1 MLLLFALIVG
11 SSSVWAVDTYKK
23 VTSSD
28 EIAAGKKY
36 VLVCESKDL
45 AMMVYS
51 SGTYCASVS
60 VTISNNKVTAVT
72 DINVLSLEA
81 TTDGWYIKQEDGKYL
96 YSSKAKELK
105 ADATNKTKCTI
116 SDDFQIVM
124 GNSGTLQ
131 YNASSPRFCPYT
143 STQTAAYLY
152 VKEEASPLASIS
164 LSGTYQTVFH
174 QGDVFTHD
182 GVVVTATYDNSNTAD
197 VTNSASF
204 SSPDMTTTGN
214 KTVTVSYTEN
224 NVTKTATYNITVN
237 APATLTSITLSGD
250 YATVFAQFETF
261 NHDGLTVTANY
272 DDNTSKNV
280 TNVATYSDPDMT
292 TAGTKTVTVTYTE
305 KNVTKEATYEITVN
319 EYVQPTTVVI
329 NDWATL
335 FGVAVDAG
343 ADVTK
348 QDYEGTKDNV
358 EVKYAEATNMYI
370 KTNDLRI
377 YNGSA
382 LTFTA
387 PSGYVFTEV
396 VFEGTTSEAK
406 APTADTGTFDYST
419 KTWTGFASEFTLSRD
434 SGKDYT
440 KFTSATITLQPAS
453 ATVNI
458 STSGNGYGT
467 YCSEY
472 ALDFSGSGVD
482 AYTAA
487 YDEAKGK
494 VVLTKIADG
503 IVPANTG
510 VVLYSETTG
519 EQDIPTTTTTNTIDV
534 DNEMVGVTV
543 QTPVA
548 YHPDSKYNYIL
559 QQGKFK
565 KATGASL
572 RANRAY
578 LSTTYNVSSV
588 SGAPELDLVFGD
600 ETTGIQNIERTIN
613 DNQYYTLDGRRVAQP
628 TKGLYIVNGKKVVIK

>member
-1 MLLLFALIVG
+1 
-11 SSSVWAVDTYKK
+11 VWAVDTYKK

-51 SGTYCASVS
+51 SGTYCGSVS

-116 SDDFQIVM
+116 SDNFQIVM
-124 GNSGTLQ
+124 GSSGTLQ

-182 GVVVTATYDNSNTAD
+182 GVVVTATYENSNTAD

-204 SSPDMTTTGN
+204 SSPDMTTIGN

-250 YATVFAQFETF
+250 YATVFTQFETF

-319 EYVQPTTVVI
+319 EYVQPTEI
-329 NDWATL
+329 TL
-335 FGVAVDAG
+335 TLNNSFFGTSFNG
-343 ADVTK
+343 ADAKGSGSHSGVTDGVTVNFISGGDK
-348 QDYEGTKDNV
+348 N
-358 EVKYAEATNMYI
+358 NFYI
-370 KTNDLRI
+370 NNSEIRAYSGNELE
-377 YNGSA
+377 
-382 LTFTA
+382 FTA
-387 PSGYVFTEV
+387 PNGYYLRKIVFTK
-396 VFEGTTSEAK
+396 GSNWAMNS
-406 APTADTGTFDYST
+406 A
-419 KTWTGFASEFTLSRD
+419 D
-434 SGKDYT
+434 SGTLDAQTWIAESNTTNVSFDFSGRTDMTTVVVTLGKPANVSINAACTDGT
-440 KFTSATITLQPAS
+440 KY
-453 ATVNI
+453 
-458 STSGNGYGT
+458 YGT
-467 YCSEY
+467 YSNNM
-472 ALDFSGSGVD
+472 AFVVPSDLTVSAISVS
-482 AYTAA
+482 A
-487 YDEAKGK
+487 GK
-494 VVLTKIADG
+494 L
-503 IVPANTG
+503 IVTNYETGDIVEANTG
-510 VVLYSETTG
+510 VMISATSAGNKTLILTPEEGVEVSGNMLKASGDDGISADQMTGGDKYYRLTMHNGETLG
-519 EQDIPTTTTTNTIDV
+519 
-534 DNEMVGVTV
+534 
-543 QTPVA
+543 
-548 YHPDSKYNYIL
+548 
-559 QQGKFK
+559 FWW
-565 KATGASL
+565 GAENGAAFAL
-572 RANRAY
+572 AANKAY
-578 LSTTYNVSSV
+578 LAVPAAQASAI
-588 SGAPELDLVFGD
+588 GFEFDD
-600 ETTGIQNIERTIN
+600 ETTGIVNVNRETTTN
-613 DNQYYTLDGRRVAQP
+613 NQYYTLDGRRVAEP
-628 TKGLYIVNGKKVVIK
+628 TKGIYIINGKKVILK